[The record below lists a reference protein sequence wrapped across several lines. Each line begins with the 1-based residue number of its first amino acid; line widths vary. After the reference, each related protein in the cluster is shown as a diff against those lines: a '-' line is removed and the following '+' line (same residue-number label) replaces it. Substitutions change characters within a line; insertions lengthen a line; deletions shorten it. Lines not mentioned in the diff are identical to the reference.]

1 MRLPAR
7 LLRRNLNSHKGD
19 FGKIFILAGSPR
31 FSGAAV
37 LCSAAAM
44 RSGAGLVTLGIP
56 EGINRAIIKIKPK
69 EVMTLPLPETKQGTL
84 SLNGYNKVK
93 NFIKGIDILVIG
105 PGLTQNKSTQS
116 LVRKVISN
124 TDKPT
129 VIDAD
134 GLNALVGHLNILHR
148 SLNTL
153 PRTILT
159 PHPGEMSK
167 LLGASVKK
175 VQDNREEMA
184 KKFARDY
191 KVTLVLKGHH
201 TVVADNKGK
210 FYINKTGN
218 PGMATAGS
226 GDILTGII
234 SAFLGQGLNSFDAAK
249 FAVYLHGL
257 SGDLAAKEKTQVG
270 MIASDIIDKIPEA
283 IKRCS

>member
-7 LLRRNLNSHKGD
+7 LLRRNLDSHKGD
-19 FGKIFILAGSPR
+19 FGKIFILAGSPG

>member
-7 LLRRNLNSHKGD
+7 LLRRNLDVHKGD
-19 FGKIFILAGSPR
+19 FGKIFILAGSPG

-56 EGINRAIIKIKPK
+56 EGINRAIIKIKSK
-69 EVMTLPLPETKQGTL
+69 EVMTLPLPETKEGTL
-84 SLNGYNKVK
+84 GLNGYNKIK
-93 NFIKGIDILVIG
+93 IFIKEIDILVIG
-105 PGLTQNKSTQS
+105 PGLTQDKSTQS
-116 LVRKVISN
+116 LARKVISN

-134 GLNALVGHLNILHR
+134 GLNALVGRLNILR
-148 SLNTL
+148 KLSAGNRKL
-153 PRTILT
+153 ILT

-167 LLGASVKK
+167 LLGVSVKK
-175 VQDNREEMA
+175 VQDNREDIA

-201 TVVADNKGK
+201 TVVVDNKGQLH
-210 FYINKTGN
+210 INKTGN

-226 GDILTGII
+226 GDVLSGMVA
-234 SAFLGQGLNSFDAAK
+234 AFLGQGLNSFDAAK

-257 SGDLAAKEKTQVG
+257 AGDLAAKEKTGMG

-283 IKRCS
+283 IKKCS